1 MPRTKLTPA
10 DRTQIAQRFRETT
23 ATATSLAA
31 EYGVSISTIIR
42 ILKEELTEAVYESL
56 VPQKRT
62 GRWHE
67 PPPPP
72 APPPSPIPSPAQ
84 IRAYRPVATH
94 TPAEP
99 PAPPPPK
106 PPELIRPTPPT
117 PAPDVP
123 DEPAMAPPVV
133 PVSPSPDPDALA
145 EPEVTTL
152 PEWAAD
158 AQDVW
163 EDEDSDEEEG
173 TTEQFE
179 PSSINQDILPLEAA
193 VLPHPCYLVVDRFA
207 ELVARP
213 LHEFNRWGEL
223 PSLSETARTLPVFDN
238 HRVAKR
244 FSGRAY
250 RVLKVPDAGL
260 IYKTSGYLYDKGIT
274 HLLVNGQV
282 YTVGRPPAVAQPADF
297 AD

>member
-10 DRTQIAQRFRETT
+10 DRAQIAQRFRETT

-31 EYGVSISTIIR
+31 EYEVSISTIIR

-56 VPQKRT
+56 VPQKRA
-62 GRWHE
+62 GRWQE

-72 APPPSPIPSPAQ
+72 ATPTPSLPSPGQ
-84 IRAYRPVATH
+84 ILAYRPVATD
-94 TPAEP
+94 P
-99 PAPPPPK
+99 PAPPQPP
-106 PPELIRPTPPT
+106 PPTPELIPPTPPT
-117 PAPDVP
+117 PATVD
-123 DEPAMAPPVV
+123 
-133 PVSPSPDPDALA
+133 PSPAPEPVALE
-145 EPEVTTL
+145 EPEATAL

-158 AQDVW
+158 AQDDW
-163 EDEDSDEEEG
+163 EDEEGDEDEG
-173 TTEQFE
+173 TGDAFAPE
-179 PSSINQDILPLEAA
+179 SISQDILPLEAA
-193 VLPHPCYLVVDRFA
+193 DLPHPCYLVVDRFA

-213 LHEFNRWGEL
+213 LKEFSRWGEL
-223 PSLSETARTLPVFDN
+223 PSTSETARTLPVFDN

-250 RVLKVPDAGL
+250 RVLKVPDATL

-282 YTVGRPPAVAQPADF
+282 YLVTRPGGQAEALATPEPADHL
-297 AD
+297 D